1 MARMARVV
9 VPFYPH
15 HVTQRGNR
23 RQRTF
28 FGDDDYVTYLELMSE
43 FCRKAGTRVWAYCLM
58 PNHVHLVMVPSRVD
72 GLRAALGEAHRRY
85 TRAVNSREKWR
96 GHLWQERFHSFPM
109 DEAYLLATVRYV
121 ERNPVAARLCRH
133 AEDWPWSSA
142 AAHLRARDDGLVEV
156 RPMLSRVDDWTTYLS
171 NGGDDGIGVHISTNS
186 RTGRPLGNARFVHT
200 IERITS
206 RVLACRPPGR
216 KKKPQGK

>member
-28 FGDDDYVTYLELMSE
+28 FGDVDYKTYLELMSE

-58 PNHVHLVMVPSRVD
+58 PNHVHLVMVPSHLD

-85 TRAVNSREKWR
+85 TRAVNFRITCGRNGFTRFRWTRPIYWPRCAMWNRIRWRRGFAGVRRSGRGRVRRHTCADGTMDWWRFSR
-96 GHLWQERFHSFPM
+96 
-109 DEAYLLATVRYV
+109 
-121 ERNPVAARLCRH
+121 CCH
-133 AEDWPWSSA
+133 A
-142 AAHLRARDDGLVEV
+142 
-156 RPMLSRVDDWTTYLS
+156 
-171 NGGDDGIGVHISTNS
+171 ST
-186 RTGRPLGNARFVHT
+186 TGRRIYWTPEKTISGDRFPRIPAPADRWVTPCSFIPLNESQIG
-200 IERITS
+200 
-206 RVLACRPPGR
+206 C
-216 KKKPQGK
+216 

>member
-9 VPFYPH
+9 VPLYPH

-28 FGDDDYVTYLELMSE
+28 FDDGDYASYLALMSE

-58 PNHVHLVMVPSRVD
+58 PNHVHFVMVPSHVD

-85 TRAVNSREKWR
+85 TRAVNFRNKWR

-109 DEAYLLATVRYV
+109 DENYLMATVRYV
-121 ERNPVAARLCRH
+121 ERNPVAARLCRR
-133 AEDWPWSSA
+133 AGDWPWSSA
-142 AAHLRARDDGLVEV
+142 AAHLRGQDDGLVEV
-156 RPMLSRVDDWTTYLS
+156 RPMLSRVADWAAYLS
-171 NGGDDGIGVHISTNS
+171 DTRDDDLRAHISKHS
-186 RTGRPLGNARFVHT
+186 QTGRPLGNERFVQT
-200 IERITS
+200 LERITG
-206 RVLACRPPGR
+206 RVLTRRPPGR
-216 KKKPQGK
+216 KTKAKEK